1 MKKLH
6 EFTIE
11 KEEEVVEEE
20 VVHEDDGSTTTK
32 SKKIKKFVP
41 QKFFIKKPSH
51 SLMDD
56 ASLYYGVELAR
67 AVKAGMLT
75 ESMLRKR
82 FEEDGGILSKQE
94 LKQYEKLYDDLRKVV
109 EEVAKVE
116 TSTKTTKAQ
125 KNKLQKLE
133 EKKNDILSEIQQ
145 FETQRSTL
153 FNQTAE
159 NRART
164 KLITWWVI
172 KLAGETK
179 DENDLMLWDTHEDDS
194 ENLKKYNEWYEE
206 NVSLFDSELKLKFL
220 YYISFWFN
228 SSSNDS
234 ESFKEIAKQADEE
247 IAKELG
253 VERT

>member
-20 VVHEDDGSTTTK
+20 VVHEDDGSTTTR

-51 SLMDD
+51 SMMDD
-56 ASLYYGVELAR
+56 ASLYYGVELAK

-75 ESMLRKR
+75 ESMLKKR
-82 FEEDGGILSKQE
+82 FEEDGGILSKKE
-94 LKQYEKLYDDLRKVV
+94 IKHYEDLYGKLRKVV
-109 EEVAKVE
+109 EEVSKIE
-116 TSTKTTKAQ
+116 SLTKTTKAQ
-125 KNKLQKLE
+125 KSKLE
-133 EKKNDILSEIQQ
+133 KLEKEKNDVLTDIQE
-145 FETQRSTL
+145 FETQRSSL

-159 NRART
+159 NRARN
-164 KLITWWVI
+164 KLVTWWVV

-179 DENDLMLWDTHEDDS
+179 DENDLMLWDTHEEDS
-194 ENLKKYNEWYEE
+194 ENLKKYHEWYEE
-206 NVSLFDSELKLKFL
+206 NDSLFDSELKLKFL